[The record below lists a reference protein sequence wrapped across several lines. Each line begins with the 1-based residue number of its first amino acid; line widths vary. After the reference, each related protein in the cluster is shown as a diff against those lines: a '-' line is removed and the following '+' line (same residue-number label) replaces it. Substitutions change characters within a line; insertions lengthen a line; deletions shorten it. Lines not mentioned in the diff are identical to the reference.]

1 MKTSLKHLW
10 TALCAAFCLIALAPT
25 HAQQPA
31 FLTNGLVAYYP
42 FNGDAK
48 DASPN
53 RGTGNIFGAT
63 FAPNRFNQAGT
74 ALYFDGVDD
83 YVSGPPVNIQNNHS
97 VFAAWVKTDSMEI
110 PSRSAVSIP
119 RHSFGSGM
127 RISVENGLF
136 DHPYP
141 PAPKN
146 FASDNTWHHWAV
158 KWDGHLVTG
167 YIDGKNVGSHTNRGE
182 HFLNLDVQIGRETID
197 DIGDGSGKRHLKA
210 IIDDVR
216 IYHRALSD
224 NEVKALYDFESQPPT
239 SNPRIATAVAQVV
252 NGFVVGATVTDGGS
266 GYTNAP
272 AVTITGGSGTGARGV
287 ASIANGTVNRITI
300 TNPGIGYTSTPT
312 LTLAPPPFPPRRAVA
327 SSQVVNGFVVGAT
340 VADAGFGY
348 GQPPVVLLTGGGGSG
363 AKAVATVANGV
374 VTGITITHPGIGY
387 TSAPTVRIAS
397 PPFSPT
403 LSVEVSR
410 VNVAVRVTLG
420 GKYQIESTTDLST
433 WIPTGPAFV
442 AEDEDLI
449 QEFPVDTVGRMFRI
463 NQVP

>member
-1 MKTSLKHLW
+1 M
-10 TALCAAFCLIALAPT
+10 
-25 HAQQPA
+25 
-31 FLTNGLVAYYP
+31 
-42 FNGDAK
+42 
-48 DASPN
+48 
-53 RGTGNIFGAT
+53 
-63 FAPNRFNQAGT
+63 
-74 ALYFDGVDD
+74 
-83 YVSGPPVNIQNNHS
+83 
-97 VFAAWVKTDSMEI
+97 
-110 PSRSAVSIP
+110 
-119 RHSFGSGM
+119 
-127 RISVENGLF
+127 
-136 DHPYP
+136 
-141 PAPKN
+141 
-146 FASDNTWHHWAV
+146 
-158 KWDGHLVTG
+158 
-167 YIDGKNVGSHTNRGE
+167 
-182 HFLNLDVQIGRETID
+182 QIGRETID

-216 IYHRALSD
+216 IYNRALSD
-224 NEVKALYDFESQPPT
+224 NEVKALYDFESQPPA

-252 NGFVVGATVTDGGS
+252 NGFVVGATVTDGGN

-272 AVTITGGSGTGARGV
+272 AVTITGGGGTGATAV
-287 ASIANGTVNRITI
+287 ASIANGSVNRITI

-397 PPFSPT
+397 PPSSPT